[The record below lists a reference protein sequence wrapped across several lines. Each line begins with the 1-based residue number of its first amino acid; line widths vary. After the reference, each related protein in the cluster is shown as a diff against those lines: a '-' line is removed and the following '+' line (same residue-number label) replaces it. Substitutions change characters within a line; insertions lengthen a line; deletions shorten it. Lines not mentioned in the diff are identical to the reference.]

1 MKRKLFALAAVL
13 ALAVGLGGCGASGSV
28 AADPMMLAQLKE
40 LRDIGQIDGPDPAA
54 SQIQEIDQTVEEQ
67 GIKLQVRQV
76 YGDKT
81 VLCVLYDI
89 TYPEG
94 IDPQKER
101 GILPNQVTLQ
111 EKGAAKQAPGGAIQ
125 PLKRDGQTVTYLS
138 EFIRDTENWSDG
150 TLTFSINYLQ
160 WETGDETIPLS
171 DASFTVSWTQKL
183 APPAEA

>member
-1 MKRKLFALAAVL
+1 MQRKLFALAAVL
-13 ALAVGLGGCGASGSV
+13 ALAVGLCGCGASGSV

-67 GIKLQVRQV
+67 GIKLRVRQV

-94 IDPQKER
+94 IDPQKEQ

-125 PLKRDGQTVTYLS
+125 PLNRDGQTVTYLS
-138 EFIRDTENWSDG
+138 EFIRDTETWSDG

-160 WETGDETIPLS
+160 WETGDEPIPLS